1 MSGADSSR
9 VIRLG
14 DNIDTDIVIPTQYM
28 TLPSVREMARYAFS
42 PIWPDF
48 AEFVR
53 PGDIIVAGRN
63 FGSGSSREQA
73 PEIIKEL
80 GIRCVVAVSFSRL
93 FYRNALN
100 NGLLVIES
108 SALPPLVDTGSRV
121 AVDLDRCVFEVEDG
135 LERQEGQEGQE
146 GAPPREIPFGSIPH
160 ELMNMVAE
168 GGLVAYWSRVNAE
181 ASGIAS

>member
-1 MSGADSSR
+1 MAAVGGSAHR

-28 TLPSVREMARYAFS
+28 TLPSVKDMAQYAFS

-48 AEFVR
+48 AAFVR
-53 PGDIIVAGRN
+53 PGDVIVAGRN

-80 GIRCVVAVSFSRL
+80 GIRCVVAASFSRL

-108 SALPPLVDTGSRV
+108 RVLPPRVETGSQIGI
-121 AVDLDRCVFEVEDG
+121 DLDTCVFSVGGDG
-135 LERQEGQEGQE
+135 PEAEH
-146 GAPPREIPFGSIPH
+146 IPFGKIP
-160 ELMNMVAE
+160 EQLMDMVNT
-168 GGLVAYWSRVNAE
+168 GGLVAYWSRVNSNTSTVGE
-181 ASGIAS
+181 ITR

>member
-1 MSGADSSR
+1 MNGADTAR

-28 TLPSVREMARYAFS
+28 TLPSVRDMARHAFS
-42 PIWPDF
+42 PIWPGFADF
-48 AEFVR
+48 VE
-53 PGDIIVAGRN
+53 PGDVIVAGRN

-80 GIRCVVAVSFSRL
+80 GIRCVIAVSFSRL

-108 SALPPLVDTGSRV
+108 SALPPLVDTGSRIG
-121 AVDLDRCVFEVEDG
+121 VDLERCVCEIADAP
-135 LERQEGQEGQE
+135 EGG
-146 GAPPREIPFGSIPH
+146 PRREIPFGRIPRQ
-160 ELMNMVAE
+160 LMDMVAQ

>member
-1 MSGADSSR
+1 MSGADVSR

-28 TLPSVREMARYAFS
+28 TLPSVRDMAQYAFS

-48 AEFVR
+48 SEFVR
-53 PGDIIVAGRN
+53 PGDVIVAGRN

-80 GIRCVVAVSFSRL
+80 GIRCVIAVSFSRL

-121 AVDLDRCVFEVEDG
+121 GVDLERCVFEVADE
-135 LERQEGQEGQE
+135 QEGV
-146 GAPPREIPFGSIPH
+146 PPREIPFGSIPH

-181 ASGIAS
+181 ASGTAS

>member
-1 MSGADSSR
+1 MTTPAEGDSR

-42 PIWPDF
+42 PIWPEF

-53 PGDIIVAGRN
+53 PGDVIVAGRN

-80 GIRCVVAVSFSRL
+80 GIRCVVAASFSRL

-108 SALPPLVDTGSRV
+108 AALPPLVDTGSV
-121 AVDLDRCVFEVEDG
+121 VGID
-135 LERQEGQEGQE
+135 LERCLFRVGGDGSQAQEV
-146 GAPPREIPFGSIPH
+146 PFGKIPDQ
-160 ELMNMVAE
+160 LMDMVAT
-168 GGLVAYWSRVNAE
+168 GGLVAYWSRVNSE
-181 ASGIAS
+181 ASAGSGVTD

>member
-1 MSGADSSR
+1 MPAGIRAGTGTERSR

-28 TLPSVREMARYAFS
+28 TLPSVRDMSRYAFS

-53 PGDIIVAGRN
+53 PGDVIVAGRN

-80 GIRCVVAVSFSRL
+80 GIRCVIAVSFSRL

-108 SALPPLVDTGSRV
+108 SELPPRVETGSV
-121 AVDLDRCVFEVEDG
+121 IGIDLDRCVFGITDA
-135 LERQEGQEGQE
+135 
-146 GAPPREIPFGSIPH
+146 GADAGEIPFGKIP
-160 ELMNMVAE
+160 EQLMEMVAE

-181 ASGIAS
+181 ASGTAS